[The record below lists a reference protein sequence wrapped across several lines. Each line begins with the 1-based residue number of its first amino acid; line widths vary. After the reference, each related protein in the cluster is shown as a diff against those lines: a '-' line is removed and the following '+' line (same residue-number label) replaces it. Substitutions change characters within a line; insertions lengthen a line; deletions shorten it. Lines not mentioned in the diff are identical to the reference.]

1 MRSEEYIKELKK
13 KHQSMEKCPTCD
25 HRPNLIFNPD
35 GIFHRVHCYNCGTR
49 LYDTDSQGPFV
60 MINKWDKEV
69 IEIKLNTK
77 HEVDEPVTTQASL
90 FDYDKA
96 DEI

>member
-1 MRSEEYIKELKK
+1 MRSDEYIKELKK

-25 HRPNLIFNPD
+25 HRPNLIFNPS
-35 GIFHRVHCYNCGTR
+35 GIFDRVHCYNCGTR
-49 LYDTDSQGPFV
+49 LYDTDLQGPFV

-77 HEVDEPVTTQASL
+77 MVNSENYDVKCLIGAYQDE
-90 FDYDKA
+90 
-96 DEI
+96 